1 VALVGIGVGASIVAF
16 RSPAPTRAVAGE
28 PIGGP
33 AATWAAGAR
42 RAPAFRLVDQN
53 GRSVSVAALK
63 GRPVIVTFI
72 DPLCRNFCPLEAQR
86 LDTALKSL
94 PAAARPAVV
103 AVSVNVYGNG
113 RANLEQDFRK
123 WQLMPEWRWG
133 VGTQSQL
140 ARVWKSY
147 GVGVLVTTKKIAGV
161 TVHEITHTEA
171 AYLVDRSGHERAL
184 FMWPFTAADVQR
196 SLRLIG

>member
-1 VALVGIGVGASIVAF
+1 MGA
-16 RSPAPTRAVAGE
+16 
-28 PIGGP
+28 
-33 AATWAAGAR
+33 W
-42 RAPAFRLVDQN
+42 
-53 GRSVSVAALK
+53 
-63 GRPVIVTFI
+63 
-72 DPLCRNFCPLEAQR
+72 C
-86 LDTALKSL
+86 TAIT
-94 PAAARPAVV
+94 
-103 AVSVNVYGNG
+103 YGNG